1 MPTYDY
7 YCEANGRK
15 VEVRHRMSEELTNW
29 GELCQRAELDLGDT
43 PAGSPVR
50 RLISG
55 GAFISSSSLSNPEP
69 SCATGACCPG
79 GVCGLPE

>member
-7 YCEANGRK
+7 LCDSTGRK
-15 VEVRHRMSEELTNW
+15 VEVRHSINEELKTW
-29 GELCQRAELDLGDT
+29 GELCERAQLDPDDT
-43 PAGSPVR
+43 PADTPVR

-69 SCATGACCPG
+69 ACASGACCPG
-79 GVCGLPE
+79 GACGLPD

>member
-7 YCEANGRK
+7 LCEATGQK
-15 VEVRHRMSEELTNW
+15 VEVRHRMSDEIKTW
-29 GELCQRAELDLGDT
+29 GELCEMAKLEPGDT
-43 PAGSPVR
+43 PADTPVR

-69 SCATGACCPG
+69 SCASGSCCPG
-79 GVCGLPE
+79 GVCGLSD

>member
-7 YCEANGRK
+7 YCETNGRK
-15 VEVRHRMSEELTNW
+15 VEVRHSMSEELKSW
-29 GELCQRAELDLGDT
+29 GELCAKAQIDLGDT
-43 PAGSPVR
+43 PADTPVR

-79 GVCGLPE
+79 GACGLPE

>member
-7 YCEANGRK
+7 YCDTNGQK
-15 VEVRHRMSEELTNW
+15 VEVRHSISEEFKRW
-29 GELCQRAELDLGDT
+29 GELCDRAQIDPGDT
-43 PAGSPVR
+43 PVDTPVR

-69 SCATGACCPG
+69 SCATGACCPS
-79 GVCGLPE
+79 GVCGLPK